1 MVWNIAKQQ
10 SDAEMDQFEN
20 KMLNAGRV
28 LQVFFQ
34 KLKENV
40 PFLLESFNT
49 NKFSWIKYS
58 HYFAII

>member
-40 PFLLESFNT
+40 PFLLESVCT
-49 NKFSWIKYS
+49 KKFSWINYS
-58 HYFAII
+58 HSFAIV